1 MMKPRLLIIDDE
13 KNTRDGLRM
22 ALQSGYDV
30 SVAEN
35 AERAIELLDQDAA
48 YDVVLTDLKMP
59 GLDGMSLLHHVLRLP
74 DAPICIMLTAYGSI
88 ETAVDAMRAGAY
100 DFLTKPV
107 NLDNIEI
114 VLERAL
120 ERRELKR
127 ENQEL
132 RRALAAQS
140 GANNMIGNSAAM
152 QDVFATLNQVATA
165 RSTVLLTGESG
176 TGKELAARA
185 LHQLS
190 DRSDQPFVVVHCAA
204 LTTSLLESELF
215 GHEKGAFTG
224 AGERRIGR
232 FEAADGGTLFLDEI
246 GEIEPALQV
255 TLLRFLETRQFERV
269 GGNEQIEVNVRMVAA
284 TNRDLEAMVAEGT
297 FREDLYYRLDVLRI
311 HMPPL
316 RQRRDD
322 IPMLLKFYL
331 DMFAVENAR
340 DIDGYSPEALD
351 MLIAYEWPGNVRELR
366 NVVERMVVMTRGDA
380 ISLRDV
386 PEKVRRAVGESGPL
400 AAAAA
405 VAAANPASL
414 NIEDNEK
421 NLIVHALKDCGGN
434 RSRAAEKLGI
444 SRRTLHRKLNEYGLR
459 DC

>member
-1 MMKPRLLIIDDE
+1 
-13 KNTRDGLRM
+13 
-22 ALQSGYDV
+22 
-30 SVAEN
+30 
-35 AERAIELLDQDAA
+35 
-48 YDVVLTDLKMP
+48 
-59 GLDGMSLLHHVLRLP
+59 
-74 DAPICIMLTAYGSI
+74 
-88 ETAVDAMRAGAY
+88 
-100 DFLTKPV
+100 
-107 NLDNIEI
+107 
-114 VLERAL
+114 
-120 ERRELKR
+120 
-127 ENQEL
+127 
-132 RRALAAQS
+132 
-140 GANNMIGNSAAM
+140 M
-152 QDVFATLNQVATA
+152 QDVFATLNQVAPA

-190 DRSDQPFVVVHCAA
+190 DRSDRPFIVVHCAA
-204 LTTSLLESELF
+204 LSTSLLESELF
-215 GHEKGAFTG
+215 GHEKGAFTN
-224 AGERRIGR
+224 AIERRIGR
-232 FEAADGGTLFLDEI
+232 FEAADSGTLFLDEI

-269 GGNEQIEVNVRMVAA
+269 GGTESISVDVRLVAA
-284 TNRDLEAMVAEGT
+284 TNRDLEAMVQEGT
-297 FREDLYYRLDVLRI
+297 FREDLFYRLDVLRI

-331 DMFAVENAR
+331 DMFAAENAR

-351 MLIAYEWPGNVRELR
+351 MLIAYDWPGNVRELR

-386 PEKVRRAVGESGPL
+386 PEKIRRAVGESGPL

-421 NLIVHALKDCGGN
+421 NLIIHALKDCGGN